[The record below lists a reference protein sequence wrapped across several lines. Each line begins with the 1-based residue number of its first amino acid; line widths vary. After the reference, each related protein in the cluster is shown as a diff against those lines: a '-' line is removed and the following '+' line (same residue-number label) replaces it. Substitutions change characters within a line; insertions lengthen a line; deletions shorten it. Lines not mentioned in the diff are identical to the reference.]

1 LPVHRSRP
9 YSCPHASPTRDGAEA
24 DLTTRPGAG
33 LPRTRAAHG
42 VASIIAAL
50 LGSLL
55 LLFLFAPVVELVA
68 VAGGT
73 GIGNLFTDAALRDAL
88 VLTAATATLATLIG
102 IAGATPIAYL
112 LARRDFRGRALLAAV
127 LDLPLL
133 IPHPV
138 AGIALL
144 LVLGRQSAVGGAL
157 LDMGI
162 RVVSAPAGIVCAML
176 FVSAPL
182 YLSGAREAFARVDPR
197 YEAVGRTL
205 GDPPWRVFRRVTLPL
220 SQRGLI
226 AASVVMWA
234 RAVSEFGSIVI
245 LTNHPQVA
253 SVLSYE
259 RFTVF
264 GLPEALP
271 VAAVLVLLSLIPLVV
286 IRALR
291 ADRGTV
297 SVP

>member
-1 LPVHRSRP
+1 MN
-9 YSCPHASPTRDGAEA
+9 D
-24 DLTTRPGAG
+24 
-33 LPRTRAAHG
+33 RTLGPAAPRAAHRI
-42 VASIIAAL
+42 ASVIAAL

-68 VAGGT
+68 VAGGS
-73 GIGNLFTDAALRDAL
+73 GVAKLFTDAELRAAL
-88 VLTAATATLATLIG
+88 VLTATTATLATLLG
-102 IAGATPIAYL
+102 IVGATPIAYL
-112 LARRDFRGRALLAAV
+112 LARRDFRGRAVLSAI

-144 LVLGRQSAVGGAL
+144 LVLGRESTVGGAL
-157 LDMGI
+157 LDLGI

-197 YEAVGRTL
+197 FEAVGRTL
-205 GDPPWRVFRRVTLPL
+205 GDPAWRVFRRITLPL
-220 SQRGLI
+220 SRRGLI

-245 LTNHPQVA
+245 LTYNPKVA
-253 SVLSYE
+253 SVLSYD
-259 RFTVF
+259 RFTTF

-271 VAAVLVLLSLIPLVV
+271 VAAVLVLLSLVPLTVL
-286 IRALR
+286 RALR
-291 ADRGTV
+291 DDRAGM
-297 SVP
+297 PGA